1 MGSNI
6 NIFNFV
12 PSVST
17 PTVDPDAQAFIT
29 AASITDPTQ
38 QSAIDTLVT
47 DLKGYGIWTKMKA
60 IYPFVGG
67 TASSHKFNLK
77 DPRDLDAAFRLV
89 FNGGITHDANGITG
103 NGVNS
108 YADTQIALNTLS
120 RDDNSGGIYSRS
132 DLTGGAD
139 FGIYNNA
146 NNGSF
151 QFSIKSS
158 GTWFT
163 RNGSTTVN
171 ALSNTDSRGFFQ
183 MTRRNSSE
191 YRKAKNNTK
200 STTLQGASDTFTNTE
215 IIPICALRT
224 SGTITSY
231 SSRNYAFQYIGN
243 TSLSDTELDNMN
255 TAVQAFNTTL
265 SRQV

>member
-67 TASSHKFNLK
+67 TATSHKFNLK

-103 NGVNS
+103 NGTNG
-108 YADTQIALNTLS
+108 YADTKIALNTLS
-120 RDDNSGGIYSRS
+120 RDDNSAGIYSRS
-132 DLTGGAD
+132 DLDGGVD
-139 FGIYNNA
+139 FGIYDTGSG
-146 NNGSF
+146 GSF
-151 QFSIKSS
+151 QCAIKISS
-158 GTWFT
+158 DWIS
-163 RNGSTTVN
+163 RNGSSTAN
-171 ALSNTDSRGFFQ
+171 FLSNTDSRGFFQ

-191 YRKAKNNTK
+191 YIKAKNTTK
-200 STTLQGASDTFTNTE
+200 STTLQVATDSFNITG
-215 IIPICALRT
+215 IIPICALRL
-224 SGTITSY
+224 GATILVY
-231 SSRNYAFQYIGN
+231 SSKNYAFHYIGN

-255 TAVQAFNTTL
+255 TAVQAFQTTL